1 MHDLVEVLLGSRWQG
16 VPALPLGKAVWDHGA
31 STADVPLLDAMPNTP
46 FTSAST
52 AQFMEP
58 DNSSLGAVLEGH
70 PGLPMTLCVIV
81 VAVARRLGLPAWGVN
96 APGRFLAAID
106 VSSPSPQSM
115 VIQSDANVA
124 LNADRCL
131 FVDTGVASG
140 LVMDGEEA
148 LEHLFRITGVA
159 KSHLHSALGKKASVS
174 ACLLRSTAN
183 LTTASV
189 ASRDGENVHSEM
201 WRQMGIWAFKQ
212 QSEPDL
218 RWEGHNPW
226 TAVC

>member
-1 MHDLVEVLLGSRWQG
+1 LVEVLLGSRWSAVQ
-16 VPALPLGKAVWDHGA
+16 ALPVGKAVWDHGN
-31 STADVPLLDAMPNTP
+31 SSVDVPLIEMLPPTP

-52 AQFMEP
+52 AKFMEP
-58 DNSSLGAVLEGH
+58 TNSSLGGVLAGH
-70 PGLPMTLCVIV
+70 AGLPMTLCVIV
-81 VAVARRLGLPAWGVN
+81 VAVARRLGMPAWGVN

-106 VSSPSPQSM
+106 ISSPSPQSM
-115 VIQSDANVA
+115 VMQSDANIA

-131 FVDTGVASG
+131 FVDTGIPGG

-159 KSHLHSALGKKASVS
+159 KSHLHSALGKKASIV

-189 ASRDGENVHSEM
+189 ASRDGENTHSEM

-212 QSEPDL
+212 QSEADP
-218 RWEGHNPW
+218 RWDGANPW
-226 TAVC
+226 TAMC